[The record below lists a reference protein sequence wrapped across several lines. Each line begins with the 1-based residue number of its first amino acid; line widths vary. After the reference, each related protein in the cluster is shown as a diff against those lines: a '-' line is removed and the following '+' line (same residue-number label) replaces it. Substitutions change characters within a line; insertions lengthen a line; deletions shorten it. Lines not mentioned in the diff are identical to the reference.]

1 MSWQMPF
8 AKNVASDSGE
18 GKGMEEFFEKMKQSI
33 GRGMVTV
40 GAKSKAMIE
49 TTKIKGQIGTIQE
62 KKRDSLEELGN
73 IVYAMFRK
81 GSLNEKEIM
90 EKCRE
95 IADLD
100 KQIEKKEQELKKIY
114 IETQEILGQP
124 KRVGRC
130 ECGAE
135 VYDEAKFC
143 GACGRKIQ
151 KNL

>member
-1 MSWQMPF
+1 
-8 AKNVASDSGE
+8 
-18 GKGMEEFFEKMKQSI
+18 MEEFFEKMKQSI
-33 GRGMVTV
+33 GRGMVAV

-81 GSLNEKEIM
+81 GNLNEEKIK
-90 EKCRE
+90 EKCLN

-100 KQIEKKEQELKKIY
+100 KQIGEKEEELKQIY
-114 IETQEILGQP
+114 TETQEILGQP

-135 VYDEAKFC
+135 VFEEAKFC
-143 GACGRKIQ
+143 GACGRKI
-151 KNL
+151 